1 VANGN
6 VPDTFRSS
14 SGHQRPSRRRGQ
26 WLGLTALAT
35 GMAVATV
42 AVPPL
47 VTPHRGTAPVASA
60 SPSVSIARPPAS
72 GAGSPSVGASSPS
85 SGAHSPARFTPI
97 TVEAEDPHSTL
108 SGGAAVTTCATC
120 RGGHRVRYLC
130 FTCRLVVHATV
141 PVSGR
146 RTVTVVYEADGDRV
160 IKVRINDAPARTL
173 PVTGP
178 DWTTP
183 RSVQFTADL
192 PAGPLRLSL
201 YNDETPAP
209 DLDQVVIS

>member
-1 VANGN
+1 MADGN
-6 VPDTFRSS
+6 LPDIFRSGS
-14 SGHQRPSRRRGQ
+14 SRQRPSRRWAQ

-47 VTPHRGTAPVASA
+47 VTPHHRTAPAVSA
-60 SPSVSIARPPAS
+60 SPSVSLARPAAS
-72 GAGSPSVGASSPS
+72 AAGSPSATAGP
-85 SGAHSPARFTPI
+85 PARFAPI

-108 SGGAAVTTCATC
+108 SGGAAVTDCATC

-130 FTCRLVVHATV
+130 LTCRVVVRTTV
-141 PVSGR
+141 PVAGR
-146 RTVTVVYEADGDRV
+146 RTVTVVYEADGDRA
-160 IKVRINDAPARTL
+160 IKVRIDDAPARTL

-183 RSVQFTADL
+183 RSVRFTADL
-192 PAGPLRLSL
+192 PAGPLRLSF
-201 YNDETPAP
+201 YNDESPAP
-209 DLDQVVIS
+209 DLDEVVIS

>member
-6 VPDTFRSS
+6 LPDTFRGG

-47 VTPHRGTAPVASA
+47 VTPRSGAGPAASV
-60 SPSVSIARPPAS
+60 SPSVSVAGPSAG
-72 GAGSPSVGASSPS
+72 GAGSPSAAGSSPS
-85 SGAHSPARFTPI
+85 AGAGSPARFTPI

-108 SGGAAVTTCATC
+108 SGGAAVTACATC

-130 FTCRLVVHATV
+130 LTCRLVVHATV
-141 PVSGR
+141 PVAAR
-146 RTVTVVYEADGDRV
+146 RTVTIVYEADGDRA
-160 IKVRINDAPARTL
+160 IKVRINDTPARTV
-173 PVTGP
+173 PVTGS

-183 RSVQFTADL
+183 RSVKFTADL
-192 PAGPLRLSL
+192 PAGPLRLSF
-201 YNDETPAP
+201 YNDESPAP
-209 DLDQVVIS
+209 DLDEVVIS

>member
-6 VPDTFRSS
+6 LPDTFRIS

-47 VTPHRGTAPVASA
+47 VAPHRGTGPATSG
-60 SPSVSIARPPAS
+60 SPSVSIARPAAG
-72 GAGSPSVGASSPS
+72 GADSPSASAS
-85 SGAHSPARFTPI
+85 SPARFTPI
-97 TVEAEDPHSTL
+97 TIEAEDPHSTL
-108 SGGAAVTTCATC
+108 SGGAAVTACATC

-130 FTCRLVVHATV
+130 FTCLVVVRATV

-146 RTVTVVYEADGDRV
+146 RTLTVVYETDGDRA
-160 IKVRINDAPARTL
+160 IKVRVNDAPARTL

-178 DWTTP
+178 EWTTP

-192 PAGPLRLSL
+192 PAGPLRLSF
-201 YNDETPAP
+201 YNDESPAP

>member
-1 VANGN
+1 VANGD
-6 VPDTFRSS
+6 VPDTFRSG

-35 GMAVATV
+35 GMVVATV

-47 VTPHRGTAPVASA
+47 VTPHRGTGPAASA
-60 SPSVSIARPPAS
+60 SPNVSAARPA
-72 GAGSPSVGASSPS
+72 AGSPSATAPSPS
-85 SGAHSPARFTPI
+85 AGGGSPATFRPI
-97 TVEAEDPHSTL
+97 TVEAEDPHSAL
-108 SGGAAVTTCATC
+108 SGGAAVTACATC

-130 FTCRLVVHATV
+130 FTCRLVVRATV
-141 PVSGR
+141 PVAGR

-183 RSVQFTADL
+183 RSVRFTADL
-192 PAGPLRLSL
+192 PAGPLRLSF
-201 YNDETPAP
+201 YNDESPAP
-209 DLDQVVIS
+209 DLDEVVIS

>member
-14 SGHQRPSRRRGQ
+14 SSHLRPNRRRGQ
-26 WLGLTALAT
+26 WLGLTVLAT

-47 VTPHRGTAPVASA
+47 VTPHRGTGSAASA
-60 SPSVSIARPPAS
+60 SPSVSVARPS
-72 GAGSPSVGASSPS
+72 VVGAGSPSAGA
-85 SGAHSPARFTPI
+85 GSPARFAPI

-108 SGGAAVTTCATC
+108 SGGAAVTACATC

-130 FTCRLVVHATV
+130 LACRLVVHATV

-146 RTVTVVYEADGDRV
+146 RTVTIVYEADGDRA

-173 PVTGP
+173 AVTGP

-192 PAGPLRLSL
+192 PAGPLRLSF
-201 YNDETPAP
+201 YNDESPAP

>member
-1 VANGN
+1 MANGN
-6 VPDTFRSS
+6 LPDTFRSS
-14 SGHQRPSRRRGQ
+14 SSHQRPNRRRGQ

-35 GMAVATV
+35 GMAVATI

-47 VTPHRGTAPVASA
+47 VTPHRGTGPAASP
-60 SPSVSIARPPAS
+60 SPSVSVARPAAD
-72 GAGSPSVGASSPS
+72 GAGSPSAGAS
-85 SGAHSPARFTPI
+85 SPARFTPI
-97 TVEAEDPHSTL
+97 TVEAEDPRSTL
-108 SGGAAVTTCATC
+108 SGGAAVTACATC

-130 FTCRLVVHATV
+130 FTCRLVVRATV

-146 RTVTVVYEADGDRV
+146 RTMTIVYETDGDRT

-173 PVTGP
+173 PVTGS

-192 PAGPLRLSL
+192 PAGPLRLSF
-201 YNDETPAP
+201 YNDESPAP
-209 DLDQVVIS
+209 DLDEVVIS

>member
-1 VANGN
+1 MANGN
-6 VPDTFRSS
+6 LPDTFRGG

-26 WLGLTALAT
+26 WLGLTALAA

-47 VTPHRGTAPVASA
+47 VTPRRGSGPTASA
-60 SPSVSIARPPAS
+60 SPSVSV
-72 GAGSPSVGASSPS
+72 AGPSVAGASSPS
-85 SGAHSPARFTPI
+85 AAASSPARFTPI
-97 TVEAEDPHSTL
+97 TVEAEDPRSTL
-108 SGGAAVTTCATC
+108 SGGAAVTDCATC

-130 FTCRLVVHATV
+130 LTCRVVVHATV
-141 PVSGR
+141 PVAAR
-146 RTVTVVYEADGDRV
+146 RTVTIVYEADGDRA

-173 PVTGP
+173 QVTGR

-183 RSVQFTADL
+183 RSVQFTAEL
-192 PAGPLRLSL
+192 PAGAVRLSF
-201 YNDETPAP
+201 YNDEAPAP